1 MEEKG
6 LALLRQLIS
15 DLEGAPFPNAINNE
29 LYTIWYEHVQEAAG
43 NALEYLNS
51 QDPDYLGNFGR
62 DLEF

>member
-1 MEEKG
+1 MEENG

-15 DLEGAPFPNAINNE
+15 DLEGAPYPNAINNE

-51 QDPDYLGNFGR
+51 QDPEYLSQNGS
-62 DLEF
+62 EFEF